1 MEKTASSHKRQRRTD
16 IMEEILHLGNMPDS
30 VLTHV
35 TSYLSKESS
44 ILFAAGVTTPSSS
57 SSSDNNFHV
66 TAGHL
71 SSTILSS
78 LQQSSSEPWTKLDV
92 GDLEKYKV
100 LPYSTNLTDDDL
112 YSVLVAIDA
121 INCLKSLQLTGCTKI
136 TGRGLAPLRG
146 STIIESI
153 DLGLA
158 RCGEEPKHVGWGK
171 EPEIS
176 EKDLLPILDS
186 IVAAEENALKFIM
199 LPKKWRNAKTS
210 ELTQFLGRYNQLLVS
225 REPECEKCYVELN
238 SAESRNM
245 VVNDHDSEYFGIQSY
260 CCNMCMKNY
269 CYECEKEFKEEGQY
283 EWQTITWSQQLLTN
297 CETCEKDYCG
307 DCVPMDYCGKCK
319 KQKCS
324 NCAPVKGCDGCGE
337 GVCKTCDEG
346 RWCYHTTADYR
357 CGPCNQG
364 E

>member
-1 MEKTASSHKRQRRTD
+1 MEIAGSNKRQRTD
-16 IMEEILHLGNMPDS
+16 MEEIHLGDMPDS

-44 ILFAAGVTTPSSS
+44 VLFAAGVAAPSTTT
-57 SSSDNNFHV
+57 DNKFHV

-78 LQQSSSEPWTKLDV
+78 LQSEPWTKLDV
-92 GDLEKYKV
+92 GDLEQYKV
-100 LPYSTNLTDDDL
+100 LQYRTNLTDDDL

-121 INCLKSLQLTGCTKI
+121 INNLKSLQLTGCTKI
-136 TGRGLAPLRG
+136 TGHGLEPLRG
-146 STIIESI
+146 STVIESI
-153 DLGLA
+153 DLGLSA
-158 RCGEEPKHVGWGK
+158 LEQSPTRHCWK

-176 EKDLLPILDS
+176 ETDVLPILDS
-186 IVAAEENALKFIM
+186 IVATEDNALKFIM
-199 LPKKWRNAKTS
+199 LPKKWRDAKTA
-210 ELTQFLGRYNQLLVS
+210 ELTQFLGRYNRLLVS
-225 REPECEKCYVELN
+225 REPVCEKCNADLT
-238 SAESRNM
+238 SAERRSM
-245 VVNDHDSEYFGIQSY
+245 VVNDHDSKDFGIQSY

-269 CYECEKEFKEEGQY
+269 CYGCEKEYEEGGR
-283 EWQTITWSQQLLTN
+283 WNKIMVRKQLLTN
-297 CETCEKDYCG
+297 CENCEKDYCG

-324 NCAPVKGCDGCGE
+324 SCAPVKGCDGCGE
-337 GVCKTCDEG
+337 DVCKTCDEG
-346 RWCYHTTADYR
+346 TWCEHTGADYR